1 MIKLVPILYLFFIG
15 CDTDWLE
22 SEKNDFMIRCNN
34 KSIWPSNDYDNEE
47 IKIFCLCAVNEL
59 SKSSLSYSQ
68 FLSLKK
74 SDYNNV
80 LSEINTVLNSCVG
93 N

>member
-1 MIKLVPILYLFFIG
+1 MIKLLPILYLFFIG

-47 IKIFCLCAVNEL
+47 IKIL
-59 SKSSLSYSQ
+59 
-68 FLSLKK
+68 LKIK
-74 SDYNNV
+74 
-80 LSEINTVLNSCVG
+80 I
-93 N
+93 